1 MAGSP
6 KRVALTE
13 AFHEAMSRQRLVAAV
28 FLTYRFDPGF
38 FEQEVLPAFFDRPF
52 SNDPKVKLA
61 QLEAVLQGRPGSVAV
76 YYDANGLKGGEE
88 PARLDVGRF
97 PVRLERGIFHPKN
110 VFALVEADEPDEV
123 GNRPR
128 KLLAACLSANLTQA
142 GWWRNMEAAHI
153 EEIEEGA
160 ETFLADDLRPFLK
173 WLREQ
178 PATQAPQRALEEIRT
193 FLDGRSGRFAAP
205 ARRRRE
211 EALPT
216 RFYWGRSD
224 DGTAE
229 SVVQFLKR
237 TTKRELQGLRME
249 IVSPY
254 FDEADECEPLTELL
268 AAFGPSEIRVFLPRD
283 GDGKGGVDP
292 RIWEDVDE
300 VASWGRLPKDL
311 LKMGKAEDVALRTVH
326 AKVVRFFSMRP
337 KREVWF
343 VGSANLTRAAFSG
356 KANRETG
363 FLVELDDIPPGPLEF
378 WLDVDERKPK
388 EFEIGTD
395 PDEPAAS
402 GGTRLQVQHDW
413 SAGETKVF
421 WDGPKAP
428 PVLVVSSN
436 GVEVFRVEG
445 LPGRAWQAL
454 PPEVSR
460 ALAERLK
467 STSIFEVTGEAK
479 DDTKEETKDE
489 KPGLL
494 LVQEIGM
501 FRKPSLAPERTAADI
516 LKDWAAPSDDR
527 RIEMFDGGEPT
538 PTAPAEPDERRP
550 EEELPPVESLFDR
563 FAGIFHGFT
572 SLEKRLVEQ
581 LNGRNDDGAAYLL
594 FGTTFNSLATFL
606 KKEKEEEIEIDPV
619 NVYVSYLCAKQ
630 LVATVRREAG
640 AVLGST
646 FLDRHGL
653 ALKELEAQV
662 EEPLG
667 GLRQLI
673 AGEIGSDGAK
683 FLDWFDRWFLRR
695 ATPAGEAA

>member
-110 VFALVEADEPDEV
+110 VFALVEADEPDAD

-142 GWWRNMEAAHI
+142 GWWRNLEAAHI

-178 PATQAPQRALEEIRT
+178 PATQAPQKALEEIRT
-193 FLDGRSGRFAAP
+193 FLDARSGRFAAP

-224 DGTAE
+224 DGTTE

-237 TTKRELQGLRME
+237 TTKRELQGMRME

-254 FDEADECEPLTELL
+254 FDEAEECEPLAQLMK
-268 AAFGPSEIRVFLPRD
+268 AFDPATTAVFLPQS

-292 RIWEDVDE
+292 RIWEDVVDRG
-300 VASWGRLPKDL
+300 AAWGRLPTDL

-326 AKVVRFFSMRP
+326 AKVVRFFSLRP

-356 KANRETG
+356 TANRETG

-378 WLDVDERKPK
+378 WLDIDERKPK

-421 WDGPKAP
+421 WDGPKASP
-428 PVLVVSSN
+428 ALVVSSN
-436 GVEVFRVEG
+436 GVEVFRVAG
-445 LPGRAWQAL
+445 LPGRSWQVL
-454 PPEVSR
+454 SPEDSR

-467 STSIFEVTGEAK
+467 STSIFEVTG
-479 DDTKEETKDE
+479 ETKDE

-527 RIEMFDGGEPT
+527 RIEMFDGGEAIPT
-538 PTAPAEPDERRP
+538 DAAETDPWRP
-550 EEELPPVESLFDR
+550 EEELVPVESLFDR

-581 LNGRNDDGAAYLL
+581 LNGKNDDGAAYLL

-606 KKEKEEEIEIDPV
+606 KKEKEEEIEKVLDQDALV

-630 LVATVRREAG
+630 LVATVRKEAG

-646 FLDRHGL
+646 FLERHGP

-667 GLRQLI
+667 GLRQQI
-673 AGEIGSDGAK
+673 AGAIGSDGAK
-683 FLDWFDRWFLRR
+683 FLDWFDRWFLKR
-695 ATPAGEAA
+695 ATPVGEAA